1 MRTAW
6 AISSAIVITAAIS
19 TGTASAAVTKTPAK
33 APAKAAINASPAAI
47 YAPTSLC
54 PGSSHPTAATI
65 TGTGFPASTAYTVT
79 YNGRP
84 ATTVTGTT
92 SASGG
97 FTATLNNVD
106 QPDGYYKV
114 KAQAGTASAV
124 TYVTTNGYTCVTGS
138 GTATK
143 LNWKWQGA
151 GFDANTSASMLV
163 SGKVYYATTTGSNG
177 AFNVTFT
184 AACPGSGN
192 LPVSFQAYL
201 QGQQETFG
209 AGTFDCS

>member
-1 MRTAW
+1 MRTGW
-6 AISSAIVITAAIS
+6 AISSAIVLAAGALS
-19 TGTASAAVTKTPAK
+19 TGTAFAAVAK
-33 APAKAAINASPAAI
+33 APAKTPKPAITASPAAI

-54 PGSSHPTAATI
+54 PGSSHPVTATI
-65 TGTGFPASTAYTVT
+65 TGTGFPASTAYKVI
-79 YNGRP
+79 YNGNQG
-84 ATTVTGTT
+84 TTVTGTT

-97 FTATLNNVD
+97 FTATLANVD

-114 KAQAGTASAV
+114 KAQAGTVSAV
-124 TYVTTNGYTCVTGS
+124 TYVTTNGYTCVAGS
-138 GTATK
+138 GTAKK
-143 LNWKWQGA
+143 LTWKWQAA
-151 GFDANTSASMLV
+151 GFDANTATNMLV
-163 SGKVYYATTTGSNG
+163 SGKLYHSTTTAGNG

-201 QGQQETFG
+201 QGEQKTFG